1 MDGSKCIMSQYCVGP
16 SRAAL
21 KFLKVLYCYFRFTK
35 AVLDDLSVENFIK
48 GFRFSREVEN
58 PDKGRDGLTS
68 APGTRAYL

>member
-1 MDGSKCIMSQYCVGP
+1 MDGSNCIMSQYCVGP

-48 GFRFSREVEN
+48 GFRERL
-58 PDKGRDGLTS
+58 R
-68 APGTRAYL
+68 PG